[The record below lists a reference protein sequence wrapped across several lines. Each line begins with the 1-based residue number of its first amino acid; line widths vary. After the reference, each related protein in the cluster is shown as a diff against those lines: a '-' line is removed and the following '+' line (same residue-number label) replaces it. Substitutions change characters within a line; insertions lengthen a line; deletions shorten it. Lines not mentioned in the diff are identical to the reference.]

1 MHGDDVIP
9 FQLAPR
15 TAKTNGS
22 IAAIIC
28 DICATWRRGPESA
41 VITFPK
47 GDRSMVSHLVCADL
61 ECSLHVRAMTNTGV
75 MSRSQ
80 IREDISQEKRIERL
94 RSRLWAILDALGD

>member
-61 ECSLHVRAMTNTGV
+61 ECSLHVRAMTMLV
-75 MSRSQ
+75 SC
-80 IREDISQEKRIERL
+80 REAKFVK
-94 RSRLWAILDALGD
+94 ILAKKSGLSVSARGYGRYSMH